1 MNIMLSKKFGAVIVA
16 AGNSSRMGRGRSKV
30 LESLG
35 GKPVLRWSLEALE
48 NSPQIGEI
56 AVVCRLED
64 REEMK
69 KAAAGITLPV
79 SFVTGG
85 KSRQESVFLGV
96 TALCPEWDYLL
107 IHDGARP
114 MVTADLIGRVCGD
127 ALEYGASTAAV
138 PSKDTCKIG
147 QDFVEGTPPREKLFA
162 VQTPQAF
169 KKDLYLSAL
178 RQARESGQSYTD
190 DCQLVESAGGKV
202 RLTMGDYRN
211 VKLTTPEDM
220 VILQAFAENYRER
233 ERKRMRIGYG
243 YDVHR
248 LTEHRKLILGGVEI
262 PFELGLLGHSDADVL
277 THAVA
282 DALLGAAALGD
293 IGKLFPDTDPR
304 FEGAD
309 SLQLLSE
316 VCRLLREHGYAIS
329 NVDCTLIAQR
339 PKIAPY
345 ITEMRQKL
353 AEACGVAMDKISV
366 KATTEEGLGFTGT
379 GQGMAA
385 SAVALLEEY

>member
-1 MNIMLSKKFGAVIVA
+1 MMEKRFGAVIVA
-16 AGNSSRMGRGRSKV
+16 AGKSTRMGTERSKV
-30 LESLG
+30 LENLG

-48 NSPQIGEI
+48 QSPQIGEI
-56 AVVCRLED
+56 VVVCRDED
-64 REEMK
+64 KPEMEQ
-69 KAAAGITLPV
+69 AAAGISLPV

-85 KSRQESVFLGV
+85 KTRQESVFFG
-96 TALCPEWDYLL
+96 TSALRPTWEYVL

-114 MVTADLIGRVCGD
+114 MVTPELIDRVCED
-127 ALEYGASTAAV
+127 ALKYGAATAAV

-147 QDFVEGTPPREKLFA
+147 QDFVEETPPREKLFA

-169 KKDLYLSAL
+169 RRELYLSAL
-178 RQARESGQSYTD
+178 RLAEEKGENYTD
-190 DCQLVESAGGKV
+190 DCQLMEGAGEKV

-211 VKLTTPEDM
+211 VKLTTPEDLI
-220 VILQAFAENYRER
+220 VLRAFAESGCER
-233 ERKRMRIGYG
+233 GVKRMRIGYG

-248 LTEHRKLILGGVEI
+248 LVENRKLILGGVEI

-309 SLQLLSE
+309 SLKLLGE
-316 VCRLLREHGYAIS
+316 VCRLLGEHGYAIG

-345 ITEMRQKL
+345 ITEMRRNL
-353 AEACGVAMDKISV
+353 AAACGVGADKISV

-385 SAVALLEEY
+385 SAVALLEER

>member
-1 MNIMLSKKFGAVIVA
+1 MSKKFGAVVVA
-16 AGNSSRMGRGRSKV
+16 AGNSSRMGTGRSKV
-30 LESLG
+30 LENLG
-35 GKPVLRWSLEALE
+35 GKPLLRWSLEALE
-48 NSPQIGEI
+48 HSPLIGEI
-56 AVVCRLED
+56 AVVCRAED
-64 REEMK
+64 REEMA
-69 KAAAGITLPV
+69 KAAAGISLPV

-85 KSRQESVFLGV
+85 KTRQESVFLGMS
-96 TALCPEWDYLL
+96 ALQPEWEYVL

-114 MVTADLIGRVCGD
+114 LVTPEVIGRVCDD
-127 ALEYGASTAAV
+127 ALKYGAATAAV

-147 QDFVEGTPPREKLFA
+147 KDFVEETPPREKLFA

-169 KKDLYLSAL
+169 RKDLYLSAL
-178 RQARESGQSYTD
+178 RRAEGKEEIYTD
-190 DCQLVESAGGKV
+190 DCQLVESAGERV

-211 VKLTTPEDM
+211 IKLTTPEDM
-220 VILQAFAENYRER
+220 AILRAFAEDRCER
-233 ERKRMRIGYG
+233 GVSKMRIGYG

-248 LTEHRKLILGGVEI
+248 LTENRKLILGGVEL

-309 SLQLLSE
+309 SLKLLSE
-316 VCRLLREHGYAIS
+316 VCGLLTEHGYAIG

-345 ITEMRQKL
+345 IGEMREKL
-353 AEACGVAMDKISV
+353 AAACGVEAEKISV

-385 SAVALLEEY
+385 SAVALLEEK